1 MTVAETEPPVS
12 APLTDRQR
20 EVYDW
25 IVDHC
30 EGKGYAPTV
39 RELARAFDFSS
50 PNGAYCHLAALAKK
64 GWVSWVPGVCR
75 TIRPI
80 GGLR

>member
-1 MTVAETEPPVS
+1 MTAAETEPPVS

-25 IVDHC
+25 IVDWC
-30 EGKGYAPTV
+30 ETKGYSPTI
-39 RELARAFDFSS
+39 RELCTAFAFDS
-50 PNGAYCHLAALAKK
+50 PNGAVCHLRPLAKK
-64 GWVSWVPGVCR
+64 GWISWVPNQCR

-80 GGLR
+80 GGLK